1 LARFK
6 LHGGLTVTYSEIG
19 NKNIPLSVSGQ
30 YKKQNTMKNRQ
41 NEKLKTLLTVIA
53 VMTTLLSF
61 GQEQQNKKPT
71 VLPINE
77 AIDKGL
83 LELKISGASDPRIF
97 HEVVDRDGVHFGK
110 CMAIILKSNIDSL
123 VLLKI
128 DCGTELI
135 PFDTTYQTMIVTKTV
150 ELPLYPNQTYATRFY
165 AMCGQIHDDPPHIE
179 STYIV
184 GELSD
189 SNTVKLV
196 QYFEKNFIQNMIG
209 QHALWAYTDEADFIE
224 LEKYGADSLTIA
236 LAQNILNDLSIKTT
250 LNSEKQTEEVLPD
263 NTITVSKYLI
273 YGSGGLVLLLLTTTI
288 YLLIRRR
295 RNDEINT

>member
-1 LARFK
+1 
-6 LHGGLTVTYSEIG
+6 
-19 NKNIPLSVSGQ
+19 
-30 YKKQNTMKNRQ
+30 MKNKQ
-41 NEKLKTLLTVIA
+41 KLKLKILLTVIA
-53 VMTTLLSF
+53 VSTTLLSF

-135 PFDTTYQTMIVTKTV
+135 PFDTTFQTMIVTKTV

-165 AMCGQIHDDPPHIE
+165 AMCGQIHDDPPYVE
-179 STYIV
+179 STYKV

-189 SNTVKLV
+189 SNTVKLA

-209 QHALWAYTDEADFIE
+209 QHALWAYTDEADLKE
-224 LEKYGADSLTIA
+224 LKKYGADSMTISLTK
-236 LAQNILNDLSIKTT
+236 NILNDLSIKTT
-250 LNSEKQTEEVLPD
+250 LNTEKQKEKVLQD
-263 NTITVSKYLI
+263 NTVKVSKILI
-273 YGSGGLVLLLLTTTI
+273 YGTGGLVLILLTTTI
-288 YLLIRRR
+288 YLLFRKRK
-295 RNDEINT
+295 NDKLTT